1 MKKSKSQVSIQNF
14 IINKLKQKNKRYS
27 KLTVNS
33 HLFEQGVDSLDFFSL
48 IFDVESK
55 YKIKINQKLYLKL
68 NTIKKFVKYL
78 ESKKLYHSSQ

>member
-1 MKKSKSQVSIQNF
+1 MKKIKSEVTIQKF

-33 HLFEQGVDSLDFFSL
+33 HFFKQGMDSLDFFSL

-55 YKIKINQKLYLKL
+55 YKIKINEKLYLSL

-78 ESKKLYHSSQ
+78 ESKK

>member
-1 MKKSKSQVSIQNF
+1 MKKSKSQISIQNF

-27 KLTVNS
+27 KLTINS
-33 HLFEQGVDSLDFFSL
+33 NLFEQGVDSLDFFSL

-55 YKIKINQKLYLKL
+55 YKIKVNQKLYLKL

-78 ESKKLYHSSQ
+78 ESKK